1 MVRLKWISALLLTA
15 FPLASCDRPDN
26 GKIAEAER
34 VAAEE
39 AGNDGKIDCALAGRP
54 QFSRSCETEMLSD
67 PDGAILT
74 IRHADGGFRRFV
86 LLTDGRG
93 LAAAD
98 GFDDTRIAVLS
109 DGMIEVTAGQDR
121 YRLPASIKPGGSRTA
136 DAASQAPVNQP

>member
-15 FPLASCDRPDN
+15 LPLASCDRPDN

-34 VAAEE
+34 AAAAE
-39 AGNDGKIDCALAGRP
+39 AANDGKIDCALAGHA

-67 PDGAILT
+67 PDGTILT
-74 IRHADGGFRRFV
+74 IRHPDGGFRRFV

-98 GFDDTRIAVLS
+98 GFDDTKISVLS
-109 DGMIEVTAGQDR
+109 GGLIEVAAGQDR
-121 YRLPASIKPGGSRTA
+121 YRLPASIKPDESRTA
-136 DAASQAPVNQP
+136 DAAPPASVNHP